1 MGRQIDPQ
9 KKEFAYALYMNNELQ
24 KLICERVGVAPKTL
38 QNWIQAE
45 GWAERRA
52 AKTVTKTEL
61 VNKLLVS
68 IGKLT
73 DKFNDPG
80 QDIEGL
86 QGVADQLSKMMS
98 SLMKLDKG
106 SSVVEDIDT
115 FMQFNGWL
123 QRRSGVDRELTV
135 DLMKAINKY
144 QDLYVSDK
152 LSQK

>member
-9 KKEFAYALYMNNELQ
+9 KKEFAYALFMNNELQ
-24 KLICERVGVAPKTL
+24 KIICERVGVAPKTL
-38 QNWIQAE
+38 QNWIQVE
-45 GWAERRA
+45 GWSERRA

-61 VNKLLVS
+61 VNKLLAG

-73 DKFNDPG
+73 DRLLDPKEKT
-80 QDIEGL
+80 EGL

-123 QRRSGVDRELTV
+123 QRRITIDKELTV
-135 DLMKAINKY
+135 DLVKAINKY

-152 LSQK
+152 LTQK